1 MLQQWLGIVVIVLL
15 PLHERLYVD
24 RRDDPR
30 LMAQLT
36 QGPADKVRAE
46 ACLHSDHT
54 RWQLLEGLGQRQS
67 LDLAPKSNLA
77 VSAEADDVED
87 FFANVDADRCQA

>member
-1 MLQQWLGIVVIVLL
+1 MTKL
-15 PLHERLYVD
+15 P
-24 RRDDPR
+24 
-30 LMAQLT
+30 
-36 QGPADKVRAE
+36 QGSADKVRAK

-77 VSAEADDVED
+77 VNAEADDVKD
-87 FFANVDADRCQA
+87 FLANVDAD